1 MTSENEMYVEL
12 IKTEEL
18 INKIEVKFLLNLI
31 FKNKVYF
38 K

>member
-31 FKNKVYF
+31 SL
-38 K
+38 